1 MRASSRT
8 LSQWYPRL
16 AAALEAGLGFERSLA
31 AMPGPPA
38 DGLAALASHLRA
50 GESLAEALEHAG
62 QWLPAV
68 DRQLILAGAE
78 SGRLPDALRRLA
90 ARHEAVVRARV
101 GMMLAAA
108 YPVGVLHFGALAFPI
123 QVLFTGGGLA
133 AYLGAV
139 AQVLVPLWAIV
150 AAFALSA
157 RARWRPALVL
167 LDALPLVGGFR
178 RARALADLAFV
189 LEALV
194 VAGVRI
200 DRAWQQAGGA
210 VGDRRLASV
219 AAAAAEAVLRGEPV
233 APVLAVRP
241 EIPLLFTEYY
251 RTGETTGR
259 LDEALQAV
267 QRQFLDT
274 ASTRLKLAAL
284 AYPAVLFAGVAVWVA
299 VRVVQFYAGYFRQ
312 IDEIMK

>member
-1 MRASSRT
+1 M
-8 LSQWYPRL
+8 
-16 AAALEAGLGFERSLA
+16 GLERSLT

-38 DGLAALASHLRA
+38 AGLAALAASLQA
-50 GESLAEALEHAG
+50 GDSLAQSLDRAG

-68 DRQLILAGAE
+68 DRQLILAGAD

-90 ARHEAVVRARV
+90 ARHEAVVRAQV
-101 GMMLAAA
+101 GMVLAAA
-108 YPVGVLHFGALAFPI
+108 YPVAVLHLGALAFPI
-123 QVLFTGGGLA
+123 QLLFTGGGVATYLA
-133 AYLGAV
+133 AV
-139 AQVLVPLWAIV
+139 AQVLLPLWAIV
-150 AAFALSA
+150 VVFALA
-157 RARWRPALVL
+157 VRARWRVALAL

-200 DRAWQQAGGA
+200 DRAWQQAGSAVDDTRLGA
-210 VGDRRLASV
+210 VAS
-219 AAAAAEAVLRGEPV
+219 AAAGAVARGEPV
-233 APVLAVRP
+233 APVLAGRS
-241 EIPLLFTEYY
+241 EIPPLFAEYY
-251 RTGETTGR
+251 RSGETTGR
-259 LDEALQAV
+259 LDEALQAI
-267 QRQFLDT
+267 QRQFSDT

-312 IDEIMK
+312 IDEMMK